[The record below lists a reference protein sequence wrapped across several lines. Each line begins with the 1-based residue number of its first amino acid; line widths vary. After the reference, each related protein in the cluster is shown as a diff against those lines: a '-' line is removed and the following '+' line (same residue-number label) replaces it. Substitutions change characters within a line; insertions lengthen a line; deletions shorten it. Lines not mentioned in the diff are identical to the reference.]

1 MAVKTI
7 TIDLTAYN
15 LLAWHKRA
23 GQSFSEVIKEH
34 FRPVPT
40 AATFKQLLRSARVHE
55 STIDGL
61 DAQVRTRRTSPARA
75 VKL

>member
-7 TIDLTAYN
+7 TIDLAAYS
-15 LLAWHKRA
+15 LLAQRKRLD
-23 GQSFSEVIKEH
+23 QSFSEVIKEH
-34 FRPVPT
+34 FRLPPT
-40 AATFKQLLRSARVHE
+40 AATLKHLLRTARMHE

-61 DAQVRTRRTSPARA
+61 EAQVRARRTSPARA